1 MITALPINNEEW
13 KKRHFIRI
21 GGFSIGVFFSP
32 RLYRKR
38 SKVDYREEQKEG
50 EKVVRQQRQLHR
62 VLRTPPHFNHPLP
75 SNMVAVQMKMRSHK
89 QTLLSKES
97 GVQDRKISAKNLSSY
112 T

>member
-13 KKRHFIRI
+13 KKRNFIGI
-21 GGFSIGVFFSP
+21 GGFSIGVFSP

-62 VLRTPPHFNHPLP
+62 VPRTPPHFNHPLP

-89 QTLLSKES
+89 QTLFSKES
-97 GVQDRKISAKNLSSY
+97 DVQVRKISAKNLSSC